1 MTLKDREMIQQVK
14 DLITEIKFRYPE
26 IKWGE
31 VRSVVLDNAIKR
43 FGLCCYRGNDSYEI
57 SISRL
62 TFKDHDQL
70 VNTVIHEM
78 LHTVKGSKGHG
89 TVWKRN
95 AEYMTR
101 KTGML
106 IKRTSAA
113 SEAIHEEKM
122 KKMKYKVVC
131 EGCGQIIYRARE
143 SDIVKNTCRYRCGKC
158 HKSLFT
164 VYNL

>member
-1 MTLKDREMIQQVK
+1 MTVKDREMIQQVK
-14 DLITEIKFRYPE
+14 DIITEVKFRYPE

-43 FGLCCYRGNDSYEI
+43 FGYCQKNTDGTYKI

-62 TFKDHDQL
+62 TFKDESKL
-70 VNTVIHEM
+70 NNTVVHEL
-78 LHTVKGSKGHG
+78 LHTVQGSSGHG
-89 TVWKRN
+89 KVWQRN
-95 AEYMTR
+95 AAYMTR

-106 IKRTSAA
+106 ITRTSQVP
-113 SEAIHEEKM
+113 EAIKEESL
-122 KKMKYKVVC
+122 KKMKYKIVC

-143 SDIVKNTCRYRCGKC
+143 SDLVKHPWKYICSKCRKDSF
-158 HKSLFT
+158 K